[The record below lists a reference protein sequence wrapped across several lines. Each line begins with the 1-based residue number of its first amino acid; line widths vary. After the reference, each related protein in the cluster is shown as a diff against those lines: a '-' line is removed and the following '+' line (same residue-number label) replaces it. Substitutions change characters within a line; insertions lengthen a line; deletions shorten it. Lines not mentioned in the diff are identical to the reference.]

1 MNSKKIIF
9 AAIFCLIGLQITFA
23 QNPPPAPKLSEV
35 LAKNLFQVQQTTEI
49 SRERREQAY
58 VKLLEGQRYIWNMSR
73 LRSQAGVANGE
84 RLAKQSLRK
93 AVELD
98 PTLAEAY
105 TALAEL
111 TLTAPPN
118 DLEEAIMLANIAVKI
133 DPNNFG
139 GHRILA
145 RLYTIKSRLNNGDL
159 DPTFTAKAISEWKE
173 IARLDPRS
181 AEAFAFLSEFYG
193 KTNKPA
199 ERIDA
204 LKRWLAAA
212 APLEIRFY
220 RTIMGAQEELLPEA
234 ASLKLGEALIE
245 SGETKEAVEILSRA
259 VADEPD
265 NLRAIELLREAIGAV
280 DGNAV
285 ATAIQALQQAAFANP
300 DNISLINL
308 LAQVQARTGKIDD
321 AAKVLHDATAKFAD
335 KDKNSAANLQVTL
348 GDIYLG
354 ANRFDEAIA
363 VYQNALTVRGINQ
376 DEAVLNNDRD
386 FAIRVFDKMINTFK
400 KANRPNDAKALIERA
415 RLLFGNKDLFADKQ
429 N

>member
-1 MNSKKIIF
+1 MNNKKIIL
-9 AAIFCLIGLQITFA
+9 AAVFFLIGLQISFA
-23 QNPPPAPKLSEV
+23 QNPPPQPKLSET
-35 LAKNLFQVQQTTEI
+35 LAKNLEQAQQTTEI
-49 SRERREQAY
+49 SRQRREQAY
-58 VKLLEGQRYIWNMSR
+58 IKLLEGQRYIWNMSR
-73 LRSQAGVANGE
+73 LRTQAGIANGE

-118 DLEEAIMLANIAVKI
+118 DLEEAILLANIAVKI

-145 RLYTIKSRLNNGDL
+145 RLFTIKSRLNNGSL
-159 DPTFTAKAISEWKE
+159 DATFTAKAVLEWKE
-173 IARLDPRS
+173 IARLDPRN

-212 APLEIRFY
+212 APLETRFY
-220 RTIMGAQEELLPEA
+220 RTIMGAQEELVPEA

-245 SGETKEAVEILSRA
+245 SGETREAVEILSRA
-259 VADEPD
+259 VSDEPD
-265 NLRAIELLREAIGAV
+265 NLRAIDLLRQAIGAA
-280 DGNAV
+280 DGNSV
-285 ATAIQALQQAAFANP
+285 ATAIQALQQASFANP
-300 DNISLINL
+300 DNISLVTL

-321 AAKVLHDATAKFAD
+321 AAKVLRDAAAKFAA
-335 KDKNSAANLQVTL
+335 KDKNSAANLQVSL

-354 ANRFDEAIA
+354 VSRFDEAIA
-363 VYQNALTVRGINQ
+363 GYQNALTVRGIGD
-376 DEAVLNNDRD
+376 DELILDKDRD
-386 FAIRVFDKMINTFK
+386 FAIRVFDKMINTYK
-400 KANRPNDAKALIERA
+400 KANRPNDVKTLIERA
-415 RLLFGNKDLFADKQ
+415 RLLFGNKDLFA
-429 N
+429 NY

>member
-1 MNSKKIIF
+1 MNNKKIIF
-9 AAIFCLIGLQITFA
+9 VAVFLLIGLQISFA
-23 QNPPPAPKLSEV
+23 QNPPSPKLSETLV
-35 LAKNLFQVQQTTEI
+35 KNVEQAKQTTEI

-73 LRSQAGVANGE
+73 LRSQASVANGE

-98 PTLAEAY
+98 PTLAEGY

-133 DPNNFG
+133 DANNFG

-145 RLYTIKSRLNNGDL
+145 RLYTIKSRLNSGSL
-159 DPTFTAKAISEWKE
+159 DAAFTAKAISEWKE

-193 KTNKPA
+193 KTNKPT

-220 RTIMGAQEELLPEA
+220 RTIMGVQEELVPEA
-234 ASLKLGEALIE
+234 ASVKLGEALIE
-245 SGETKEAVEILSRA
+245 SGETREAVEILSRA

-265 NLRAIELLREAIGAV
+265 NLRAIELLRQAIAAA

-321 AAKVLHDATAKFAD
+321 AAKVLRDATVKFAD
-335 KDKNSAANLQVTL
+335 IDKNSAANLQVSL

-363 VYQNALTVRGINQ
+363 VYQNALTVRGVNQ
-376 DEAVLNNDRD
+376 DASVLNNDRD
-386 FAIRVFDKMINTFK
+386 FAIRVFDKMINTYK

-415 RLLFGNKDLFADKQ
+415 RLFFGNKDLFAEKQ